1 MPTDIDIASL
11 ISSTLIASYIAEV
24 LTEEENEILACLAF
38 SDEVACPVTMR
49 GGYVAPVVQA

>member
-1 MPTDIDIASL
+1 MPTDIASL
-11 ISSTLIASYIAEV
+11 ISSTLIASYIADV

-38 SDEVACPVTMR
+38 ADEVACPVTMR